1 MAIENFKNIEDRRGY
16 LVEQEDR
23 KIFEKEIG
31 KSYFGLGYE
40 DTIEFIL
47 YDSNDNQLPQG
58 ERGEL
63 VRYININDEESKKYF
78 LTTNNQFTK
87 KTNDSPEA
95 IFDLEQ
101 LIRDA
106 GYNNGIFKTQ
116 ITLLNRRIG
125 KEIFDDDK
133 LWIHEISPSRT
144 EIRLLPIKNT
154 DSPNEDLLK
163 RYEVLT
169 KDDAHF
175 RDDTIYFAKIYVENI
190 NVSRIFENF
199 LRIKGKYTS
208 GQKYAT
214 LIKKEFKVE
223 SLEILFTK
231 IKDKLIE
238 SAGHF
243 VNGRV
248 YSITDINYGKPRPSQ
263 DLIELSIPQI
273 KNAISNSLFE
283 IIDYYLP
290 KRSIQEK
297 NLLTPEQQ
305 DTFDKLDQILK
316 TVRSN
321 DYYESDE
328 LDEVGAKTRGCTD
341 PEASNYNPSAVVD
354 DGSCTYEREDDIDE
368 IIWGCTDI
376 EAENYN
382 QFATDDDGSCTYEE
396 VDDSGGGNVGGGEEE
411 TKPTYKQVTK
421 TWYVWSKI
429 ARVKWKDKGEFA
441 GGVEYKE
448 YDSFTITYDEN
459 SLVRKGDIREY
470 PKTKEPAIIT
480 KEYWIENQ
488 THRNNNSPKQ
498 YGQNGYDN
506 YGPDERGMDV
516 MISYKDASGA
526 DQVYNLGPYESIS
539 ICAQEGSVSRV
550 DNVKITLLGNCG
562 APPPPTDIYG
572 CTDRDAN
579 NYNPDA
585 TKNDGSCQYRGCMD
599 PNAINYSPIYNV
611 PANSTCRYPDG
622 SDGGS
627 GGGGGTGNDKDAG
640 PLGDENSGGT
650 SDGRN
655 DPRGGTVGGGT
666 GGSYVDKPV
675 DKRNYK

>member
-1 MAIENFKNIEDRRGY
+1 MAIQNFKNIEDRKGY
-16 LVEQEDR
+16 LVEDDDR

-63 VRYININDEESKKYF
+63 VRYININDEEAKKYF
-78 LTTNNQFTK
+78 LTTNNPFTK
-87 KTNDSPEA
+87 KSNDSTEA

-125 KEIFDDDK
+125 KENLEDDK

-169 KDDAHF
+169 KDEAHF

-208 GQKYAT
+208 GEKYAT
-214 LIKKEFKVE
+214 LIKKEFKVND
-223 SLEILFTK
+223 LETLFTK

-238 SAGHF
+238 SAGYF
-243 VNGRV
+243 VNGRI
-248 YSITDINYGKPRPSQ
+248 YSITDINYGKPRPVQ

-290 KRSIQEK
+290 KRTIQEK

-328 LDEVGAKTRGCTD
+328 LDKVNAKTRGCTD
-341 PEASNYNPSAVVD
+341 PEASNYNSDAVVD
-354 DGSCTYEREDDIDE
+354 DGSCVYEREDDIEE
-368 IIWGCTDI
+368 IIWGCTDTT
-376 EAENYN
+376 AENYN
-382 QFATDDDGSCTYEE
+382 QYATDDDGSCTYEE
-396 VDDSGGGNVGGGEEE
+396 KDDSGGGGVGGGGEEDN
-411 TKPTYKQVTK
+411 KPTYKQVTK
-421 TWYVWSKI
+421 TWYVWSET

-441 GGVEYKE
+441 GGVDYKE

-470 PKTKEPAIIT
+470 PKTKEPAIVT

-488 THRNNNSPKQ
+488 THRNNNSPRG
-498 YGQNGYDN
+498 YGQNGFDN

-516 MISYKDASGA
+516 MVSYKDGSGA

-550 DNVKITLLGNCG
+550 DNVKITLLGDCG
-562 APPPPTDIYG
+562 TPPPPTDVYG
-572 CTDRDAN
+572 CTDRDAD

-585 TKNDGSCQYRGCMD
+585 TKNDGTCQYIGCMD
-599 PNAINYSPIYNV
+599 PNSDSYNPKANV
-611 PANSTCRYPDG
+611 PDSSMCRY
-622 SDGGS
+622 SQSGGVGT
-627 GGGGGTGNDKDAG
+627 GGGGAEGGNDKSGG

-650 SDGRN
+650 NDGT
-655 DPRGGTVGGGT
+655 DPRGGNGT
-666 GGSYVDKPV
+666 GSKVNRRVDN
-675 DKRNYK
+675 RNYK